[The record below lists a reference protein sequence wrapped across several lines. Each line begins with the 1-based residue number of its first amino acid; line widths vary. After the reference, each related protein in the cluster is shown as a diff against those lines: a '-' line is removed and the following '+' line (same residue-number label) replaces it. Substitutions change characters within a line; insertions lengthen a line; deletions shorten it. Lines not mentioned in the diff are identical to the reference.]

1 MSTLFRGGWV
11 LAADGTTGAPL
22 DVLVEGGRI
31 TEVGAGLVGRG
42 AEVVDVTGCT
52 VMPGMIDA
60 HVHLA
65 MSGSR
70 EPDGSDQQRR
80 ERVAANA
87 RLLLESEG
95 LLRLYPKRGALV
107 VPVSAAEVT
116 DVMETRELVECF
128 AIERA
133 ARIGGELKD
142 ALDASLATQ
151 QKLIDQGDYAAFVDA
166 DREFHRMFIDAG
178 GNAILLQLYD
188 SLRDRQA
195 RMGLAAVAR
204 SGASLRLDEHRALVD
219 AVVAGHGGLAV
230 ELLKKHLGGTLSLL
244 REQPAR

>member
-1 MSTLFRGGWV
+1 MSASATAYAFAKQQIL
-11 LAADGTTGAPL
+11 
-22 DVLVEGGRI
+22 EGGFKGGELI
-31 TEVGAGLVGRG
+31 SEGDVADHLGL
-42 AEVVDVTGCT
+42 
-52 VMPGMIDA
+52 
-60 HVHLA
+60 
-65 MSGSR
+65 SR
-70 EPDGSDQQRR
+70 TPVR
-80 ERVAANA
+80 EAF
-87 RLLLESEG
+87 LMLESEG

-133 ARIGGELKD
+133 ARIGAELEG
-142 ALDASLATQ
+142 ALNEALERQ
-151 QKLIDQGDYAAFVDA
+151 QKLIDAGDYAGFVDA

-178 GNAILLQLYD
+178 GNPILLGLYD

-204 SGASLRLDEHRALVD
+204 TGASLRLDEHRGLVD
-219 AVVAGHGGLAV
+219 AVVSGHGGLAV
-230 ELLKKHLGGTLSLL
+230 ELLKKHLDGTLRLL

>member
-1 MSTLFRGGWV
+1 MSASATAYAFAKQQIL
-11 LAADGTTGAPL
+11 
-22 DVLVEGGRI
+22 EGGFKGGDLI
-31 TEVGAGLVGRG
+31 SEGDVADQLGL
-42 AEVVDVTGCT
+42 
-52 VMPGMIDA
+52 
-60 HVHLA
+60 
-65 MSGSR
+65 SR
-70 EPDGSDQQRR
+70 TPVR
-80 ERVAANA
+80 EAF
-87 RLLLESEG
+87 LLLESEG

>member
-1 MSTLFRGGWV
+1 MSASATAYAFAKQQIL
-11 LAADGTTGAPL
+11 
-22 DVLVEGGRI
+22 EGGFKGGDLI
-31 TEVGAGLVGRG
+31 SEGDVADQLGL
-42 AEVVDVTGCT
+42 
-52 VMPGMIDA
+52 
-60 HVHLA
+60 
-65 MSGSR
+65 SR
-70 EPDGSDQQRR
+70 TPVR
-80 ERVAANA
+80 EAF
-87 RLLLESEG
+87 LLLESEG

-195 RMGLAAVAR
+195 RMGLAVVAR